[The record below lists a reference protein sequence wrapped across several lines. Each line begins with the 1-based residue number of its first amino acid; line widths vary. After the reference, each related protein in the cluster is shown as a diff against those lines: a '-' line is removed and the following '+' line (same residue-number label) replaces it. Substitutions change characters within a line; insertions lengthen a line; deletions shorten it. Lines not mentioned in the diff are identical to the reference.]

1 MTKRNPEINRSD
13 LVLNTR
19 ISNRLQRIAR
29 MIEKELEK
37 AGADKDRVSFSLLI
51 WGPGRMQY
59 CSNAERSDVRNAMQE
74 MVTKWDKD
82 GEDLGPVRLP
92 LGGFGRGDH

>member
-1 MTKRNPEINRSD
+1 MGRPYPETNRSD
-13 LVLNTR
+13 LAVNAR

-29 MIEKELEK
+29 MVEKELEK
-37 AGADKDRVSFSLLI
+37 AGADKDRAQFSLLI